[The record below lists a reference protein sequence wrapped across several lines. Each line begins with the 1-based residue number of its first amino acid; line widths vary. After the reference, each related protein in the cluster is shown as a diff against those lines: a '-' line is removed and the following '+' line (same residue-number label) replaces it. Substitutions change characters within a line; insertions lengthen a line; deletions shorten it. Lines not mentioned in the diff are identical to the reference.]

1 MKKVSGKKIS
11 VELNNMANNLNN
23 NVRRVVKNDM
33 AINLLRVLV
42 ILYTAFALPA
52 MDRRTLDFLNNN
64 VVRLVLCALIVY
76 LAFMDVVTSVLLT
89 IAFVLTIHHGKKRM
103 ESSNLVQ
110 DVDENLINKINDL
123 NDVRV
128 ENYEDLNNALNN
140 NRPPASPRPV
150 ASPRAAN
157 NTNLEEENPFAENQV
172 ANNLVNGPTSNNMV
186 NGADLNEV
194 ANIANNQVENV
205 SNNEVE
211 PTNIINEPV
220 MNNNVAP
227 VDSNIPLGL
236 DTTGENDFAVFNAS
250 ANNRSN
256 NVADNASMEER
267 NNLHP
272 ASSTL
277 TDNILNVAVGVEPD
291 ANGPTGLTSWQN
303 LYDASENAV
312 PGADI
317 MNQVRSVE
325 GGLSAQGMNG
335 PLGYNHPRHDGYH
348 YENGANLVHQ
358 GVRNNVARN

>member
-33 AINLLRVLV
+33 AINLIRVLV

-52 MDRRTLDFLNNN
+52 LDRRTLDFLNNN

-89 IAFVLTIHHGKKRM
+89 IAFVLTIHHGKKRT
-103 ESSNLVQ
+103 ESSNVVQ
-110 DVDENLINKINDL
+110 DVDESLINKINDL

-128 ENYEDLNNALNN
+128 ENYEDLNRELNN
-140 NRPPASPRPV
+140 NRPAAS
-150 ASPRAAN
+150 N
-157 NTNLEEENPFAENQV
+157 NVPEGNVVEEENPFAE
-172 ANNLVNGPTSNNMV
+172 ANAAANPVSNM
-186 NGADLNEV
+186 
-194 ANIANNQVENV
+194 ANNQVGDIANNEVENV
-205 SNNEVE
+205 ATNEVE
-211 PTNIINEPV
+211 PTNAVDEPV
-220 MNNNVAP
+220 VNNVP
-227 VDSNIPLGL
+227 VTVGPADSNIPAGL
-236 DTTGENDFAVFNAS
+236 DTSGEGDYAVFNPS
-250 ANNRSN
+250 ANALAN
-256 NVADNASMEER
+256 NTDNNASMEER
-267 NNLHP
+267 NNMHP

-277 TDNILNVAVGVEPD
+277 TDNILNVAQGVEPD
-291 ANGPTGLTSWQN
+291 PNGPTGLTTWQN

-348 YENGANLVHQ
+348 YQNGANLVHQ
-358 GVRNNVARN
+358 GVRNNVVKN

>member
-1 MKKVSGKKIS
+1 MKKVSGKKMS

-33 AINLLRVLV
+33 AINLIRVLV
-42 ILYTAFALPA
+42 ILYTAFALPG

-89 IAFVLTIHHGKKRM
+89 IAFVLTIHHGKKRT
-103 ESSNLVQ
+103 ESSNVVQ

-140 NRPPASPRPV
+140 NRPA

-157 NTNLEEENPFAENQV
+157 NTNLEEENPFVENQV
-172 ANNLVNGPTSNNMV
+172 ANNNLVNGPASNNNV
-186 NGADLNEV
+186 NGAAVNEEL
-194 ANIANNQVENV
+194 NIANNQVENV
-205 SNNEVE
+205 ANNEVE
-211 PTNIINEPV
+211 PTNIVNEPP

-256 NVADNASMEER
+256 NVNDNASMEER
-267 NNLHP
+267 NNMHP

-291 ANGPTGLTSWQN
+291 ANGPTGLTTWQN

-335 PLGYNHPRHDGYH
+335 PLGYNHPRHNGYH